1 MADELSSLFYAADG
15 TLRMVAGA
23 EDAPAAAPEAKPA
36 DAAPEAK
43 PEDTPAGDTPEAKVE
58 TPEAKAPEATPE
70 GDAPKAKGDDKP
82 DEKPAP
88 SAFDA
93 LTESLTDPDEI
104 EAVRD
109 RLLAKLPEDR
119 RQPKVADTSAADAMV
134 AQQRRGEEKRQNE
147 GKRSGALET
156 INSHLRD
163 RKVHFLS
170 DDAKPTDDYDLKLLN
185 GAIDDLVAAEISL
198 ADNQTRE
205 MWSGAI
211 QSRLTAHGGSI
222 PDAEFKQMI
231 SNVAQQKVPDG
242 MIGAFLDTL
251 FQRGYTE
258 GLAEGE
264 GKAKSKDEGW
274 RRSESAAVR
283 ATQMKGKEM
292 EPESKGPAASSG
304 DDQGRLDRL
313 SGFSFDSN
321 GKPIQATDQD
331 RVWLKTKE

>member
-1 MADELSSLFYAADG
+1 MSEETPAA
-15 TLRMVAGA
+15 T
-23 EDAPAAAPEAKPA
+23 EEKSAAAPETTPETTPEVTP
-36 DAAPEAK
+36 DAPEAK
-43 PEDTPAGDTPEAKVE
+43 VETPESKSEETPAGDTPEAK
-58 TPEAKAPEATPE
+58 
-70 GDAPKAKGDDKP
+70 G
-82 DEKPAP
+82 DEKPEP
-88 SAFDA
+88 SAFDT

-222 PDAEFKQMI
+222 PDAEFKEMV

-264 GKAKSKDEGW
+264 DKAKSKDEGW

-304 DDQGRLDRL
+304 DEQGRLDRL
-313 SGFSFDSN
+313 SGFKFDDS
-321 GKPIQATDQD
+321 GKPIPATEQD
-331 RVWLKTKE
+331 LAWLKTKE